1 MLAVAEILG
10 GASRNFD
17 VLQGAFGFSFP
28 GVSVPGMNKT
38 QLFYYLFLLLFVA
51 TALIFLWLRGSRLG
65 IGLTC
70 VGQDEDTA
78 AMLGVPTERYNR
90 LAFKIGRASLR
101 ARVGPYV

>member
-1 MLAVAEILG
+1 
-10 GASRNFD
+10 
-17 VLQGAFGFSFP
+17 
-28 GVSVPGMNKT
+28 MNKT

-78 AMLGVPTERYNR
+78 AMLGVPTERYKR
-90 LAFKIGRASLR
+90 LAFILGAVLAAIGGALYGHSLGFISTGSVFR
-101 ARVGPYV
+101 TDISLNVILFCMIDRKSVV